1 MIPKEIALII
11 QQEMESDLVVENYQ
25 KKKNQIGLV
34 WDKATKEQK
43 TAIDEILMCLT
54 GWTFATLCRTELEN

>member
-1 MIPKEIALII
+1 
-11 QQEMESDLVVENYQ
+11 MESDLAVENYQ

-34 WDKATKEQK
+34 WDRATREQK